1 MNNMNDKVKNHIKLV
16 NINSALSLLTL
27 ILFITGLGLA
37 LYDNIEGTKIVS
49 IIGIISSM
57 ILCGNSFALHSEH
70 PSVNDENLLGV

>member
-27 ILFITGLGLA
+27 ILFITGLGLT
-37 LYDNIEGTKIVS
+37 LSDNIEGSKVVT
-49 IIGIISSM
+49 IIGIIGSM

-70 PSVNDENLLGV
+70 PSLNDGNLLEV